1 MKTIK
6 CHVTMKYDTYKNWT
20 EYNPLL
26 LKGEIAIVEIA
37 NDIIKLKV
45 GDGERRFSDLPFI
58 SS

>member
-20 EYNPLL
+20 EYNPL

>member
-1 MKTIK
+1 MKSIK
-6 CHVTMKYDTYKNWT
+6 SHVAMKYDTYKKWM
-20 EYNPLL
+20 EQNPLL